1 MQLVLHSIESKK
13 VHGLLATLPIR
24 TTHKQYILPASIA
37 IQKSL
42 KSVVVVENR
51 ETAMTVIDQ
60 FRKKQ
65 SGVVTCMILSEL
77 TNSTQEIPSLPNV
90 RPLIEVIACP
100 KEYESLTQKLF
111 GKWLLAENDDAAIAV
126 ERSTRNWNCIT
137 MDGVMY
143 LANGEVRQWED
154 KYQLLINT
162 IIRGLYKLQSAE
174 LEQFDE
180 KKVEQEKQSL
190 ERKLK
195 ELKNQVGDV
204 DYTLEEEYVC

>member
-1 MQLVLHSIESKK
+1 MQFVLNSIESKK

-51 ETAMTVIDQ
+51 ETAMVVIDQ

-77 TNSTQEIPSLPNV
+77 TNSDQDIPKLPNV
-90 RPLIEVIACP
+90 RPLIEVITCP
-100 KEYESLTQKLF
+100 KEYGSLTKKLF

-143 LANGEVRQWED
+143 LANGEVRQWEE
-154 KYQLLINT
+154 KCQLMIDMT
-162 IIRGLYKLQSAE
+162 IRGLCKLQSAE
-174 LEQFDE
+174 LEQVD
-180 KKVEQEKQSL
+180 KKKIELEKQSL
-190 ERKLK
+190 EQKLK
-195 ELKNQVGDV
+195 ELRNQVGDI
-204 DYTLEEEYVC
+204 DYTLEEEYFC

>member
-1 MQLVLHSIESKK
+1 
-13 VHGLLATLPIR
+13 
-24 TTHKQYILPASIA
+24 
-37 IQKSL
+37 
-42 KSVVVVENR
+42 
-51 ETAMTVIDQ
+51 
-60 FRKKQ
+60 
-65 SGVVTCMILSEL
+65 
-77 TNSTQEIPSLPNV
+77 
-90 RPLIEVIACP
+90 
-100 KEYESLTQKLF
+100 
-111 GKWLLAENDDAAIAV
+111 
-126 ERSTRNWNCIT
+126 
-137 MDGVMY
+137 MY

-204 DYTLEEEYVC
+204 DYTLEEEYVCELFSE

>member
-1 MQLVLHSIESKK
+1 
-13 VHGLLATLPIR
+13 
-24 TTHKQYILPASIA
+24 
-37 IQKSL
+37 
-42 KSVVVVENR
+42 
-51 ETAMTVIDQ
+51 
-60 FRKKQ
+60 
-65 SGVVTCMILSEL
+65 
-77 TNSTQEIPSLPNV
+77 
-90 RPLIEVIACP
+90 
-100 KEYESLTQKLF
+100 
-111 GKWLLAENDDAAIAV
+111 
-126 ERSTRNWNCIT
+126 

-162 IIRGLYKLQSAE
+162 IIRGLYKLQSVE

-190 ERKLK
+190 KRKLK